1 MSIKSARMLLRW
13 TVLTD
18 GKRLCTVLAIT
29 DHIEVLHADGMHEHI
44 PFNEMGSWR
53 IF

>member
-1 MSIKSARMLLRW
+1 MSKQSARRLLRG

-18 GKRLCTVLAIT
+18 SKRLCTVVAVT
-29 DHIEVLHADGMHEHI
+29 DHVEVLHDDGSREHI
-44 PFNEMGSWR
+44 PFDKMTDWH

>member
-1 MSIKSARMLLRW
+1 MSIKSARLLLRW

-18 GKRLCTVLAIT
+18 GKRLCTVLAVT

-44 PFNEMGSWR
+44 QFDKMTDWH

>member
-1 MSIKSARMLLRW
+1 MSKESARLLLRW

-18 GKRLCTVLAIT
+18 DKRLCTVINVT
-29 DHIEVLHADGMHEHI
+29 DHVEVLHDDGSHEHI
-44 PFNEMGSWR
+44 PFDKMGSWR

>member
-1 MSIKSARMLLRW
+1 MSKESARLLLRW

-18 GKRLCTVLAIT
+18 GKRLCTVLSVT
-29 DHIEVLHADGMHEHI
+29 DHVEVLHDDGSHEHI
-44 PFNEMGSWR
+44 QFDKMTDWH